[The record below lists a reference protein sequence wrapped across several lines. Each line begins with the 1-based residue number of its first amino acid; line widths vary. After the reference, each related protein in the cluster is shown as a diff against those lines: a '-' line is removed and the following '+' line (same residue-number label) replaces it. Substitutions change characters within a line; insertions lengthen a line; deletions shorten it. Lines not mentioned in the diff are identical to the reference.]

1 MDRGLRK
8 SNRQRVPNQFYTE
21 GINELKRAPRPARD
35 PQPKQSRKRS
45 ILYQENGDNSEE
57 DAMDEERSEL
67 ARDSN
72 DWFPCRLPKTGQMMK
87 VQFVLH
93 QPDEPAV
100 DKKKEEPAKTQKKA
114 DSTFDLL

>member
-45 ILYQENGDNSEE
+45 ILYQDDGDNSEE

-72 DWFPCRLPKTGQMMK
+72 DWFPCRMPKTGQMMK

-93 QPDEPAV
+93 QPDEPIV
-100 DKKKEEPAKTQKKA
+100 EKKKEEPAKTQKKA